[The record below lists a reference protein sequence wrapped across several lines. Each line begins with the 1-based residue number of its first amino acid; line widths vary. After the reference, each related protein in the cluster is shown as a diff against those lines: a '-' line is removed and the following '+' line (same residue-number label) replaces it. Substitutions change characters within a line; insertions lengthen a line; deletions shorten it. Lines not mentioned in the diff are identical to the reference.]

1 MCACAS
7 WVGDVAT
14 PQQRRVVLGLYPL
27 AVFLGAATTYAFQIL
42 EVDSWPQW
50 RFTYFPNMVLQV
62 VLIICG
68 SQVEQG
74 ETHASLKYAL

>member
-1 MCACAS
+1 M
-7 WVGDVAT
+7 GDVAT